1 MSWRVPQPNIRNYSM
16 KKAMDSWQMVEGR
29 LSHKSLLPIDYW
41 FEDCE
46 ALLLE
51 NLEPYIVKKN
61 KGEIA

>member
-1 MSWRVPQPNIRNYSM
+1 MGWREPQPDVRNYSM
-16 KKAMDSWQMVEGR
+16 QKAKDSWQMVMGR

-51 NLEPYIVKKN
+51 NLEPYFTKKD
-61 KGEIA
+61 KTD